1 MKKAKS
7 GDINETPKSPE
18 DFNQETEECLQAEEQ
33 ENSGT
38 DATERADD
46 EIDPRDR
53 QIADLSDK
61 FIRLAA
67 EYDNYRRRSQK
78 EKDALY
84 NESIA
89 TVAQAWLPVIDNLE
103 RASMVSMEY
112 QNEEA
117 QKIKSGVDMIVAQAK
132 EAVNSLGIVE
142 IQALGKTFDPNSME
156 AIMHVD
162 DDTVGDS
169 QVVEVFKK
177 GYMRGDRVIRHAI
190 VKVAN

>member
-1 MKKAKS
+1 MIKTKS
-7 GDINETPKSPE
+7 GDINETPKSPADNSPDSE
-18 DFNQETEECLQAEEQ
+18 ESLQTDTQETGCGETTEELE
-33 ENSGT
+33 
-38 DATERADD
+38 D
-46 EIDPRDR
+46 ETDPRDG

-103 RASMVSMEY
+103 RASLVSTEF
-112 QNEEA
+112 QNEET
-117 QKIKSGVDMIVAQAK
+117 QRIKSGVDMIVAQAK
-132 EAVNSLGIVE
+132 DAVNSLGIIE
-142 IQALGKTFDPNSME
+142 IPALGKAFDPNSME
-156 AIMHVD
+156 AIMHVE
-162 DDTVGDS
+162 DDTVGES

>member
-7 GDINETPKSPE
+7 GDINETPKGPP
-18 DFNQETEECLQAEEQ
+18 DFSQDTEEFLQAEEQ
-33 ENSGT
+33 EYDSGE
-38 DATERADD
+38 AVEKPED

-89 TVAQAWLPVIDNLE
+89 TVAQAWLPIIDNLE
-103 RASMVSMEY
+103 RSSVVSTEY

-162 DDTVGDS
+162 DDTVGES
-169 QVVEVFKK
+169 QVVEVFEK